1 MSSRNR
7 YSDSNDG
14 RRGASDDAIITGD
27 EVEFHDGAAIILPH
41 GLTYGKAKNVLERMQ
56 VEAETI
62 MQQKRIYP
70 YRPFDGAV
78 AAYHVM
84 KQTFGITIGKQTP
97 GGFFSPPEPPET
109 RTVAIS
115 STETI
120 DVPWGRID
128 VPAFEN
134 TQITVGGMRTHDQGL
149 VTYIAIETP
158 KKNAVMAAG
167 FLDAIGEELAKNSIY
182 RGKAIVGTEEPEF
195 LDLTTIVPSEIVF
208 SDEVMT
214 TLDGALW
221 TVIRHREALKS
232 DGVRV
237 KRALLLHGPYGT
249 GKTSAGQLTAL
260 EAVANGWTFI
270 AARPGRDDVN
280 EVLKTAKL
288 YAPAVVF
295 VEDID
300 NQTATSDDDDVAQ
313 LLESFDGVTSK
324 GQEIALLMT
333 TNHFDRIHKGML
345 RPGRIDAVVE
355 VAGLDRNGVERLVR
369 SVVKADRLAEDV
381 DFDSVY
387 DAMSVIVTHENGDTE
402 RVDFYPAYVRETLE
416 RAKTYAVG
424 RSGGKL
430 DYVLTTEDI
439 VGAAVSLY
447 GQLRAQHL
455 AEEGEKPPVIDSAL
469 KKLVQDAIQGTQ
481 ILDYEDDPTGQK
493 LGGRDK

>member
-1 MSSRNR
+1 MSRNGNGR
-7 YSDSNDG
+7 YSDPVVK
-14 RRGASDDAIITGD
+14 ALPDDAIITGS
-27 EVEFHDGAAIILPH
+27 EVEFHDGASMILPRN
-41 GLTYGKAKNVLERMQ
+41 LTFGRAKSILERMQ
-56 VEAETI
+56 EEAETI
-62 MQQKRIYP
+62 MQQKRSYP
-70 YRPFDGAV
+70 YRPLDGAV
-78 AAYHVM
+78 AAYTVM
-84 KQTFGITIGKQTP
+84 KRMFGITIGKETP
-97 GGFFSPPEPPET
+97 ESFFRPPEPPET
-109 RTVAIS
+109 KTIAIS
-115 STETI
+115 ATETI
-120 DVPWGRID
+120 DVPWGHID
-128 VPAFEN
+128 VAAMEN
-134 TQITVGGMRTHDQGL
+134 TQLIVGGRYSDNGPVSFIVFNT
-149 VTYIAIETP
+149 A
-158 KKNAVMAAG
+158 KKNAAIAEA
-167 FLDAIGEELAKNSIY
+167 FLDAVGEELAKNSIY

-195 LDLTTIVPSEIVF
+195 LDIASIVPSEIVF
-208 SDEVMT
+208 SEEVMT
-214 TLDGALW
+214 TLEGALW

-260 EAVANGWTFI
+260 EAVQNGWTFI
-270 AARPGRDDVN
+270 AARPGRDDIN

-300 NQTATSDDDDVAQ
+300 NQTATSDDDAVAQ

-324 GQEIALLMT
+324 GNEIALLMT

-369 SVVKADRLAEDV
+369 SVVKPDRLAEDV

-387 DAMSVIVTHENGDTE
+387 DAMGVLITHDDRDPE
-402 RVDFYPAYVRETLE
+402 RIDFYPAYVRETLE

-455 AEEGEKPPVIDSAL
+455 AEEGERPPVLDTVFRT
-469 KKLVQDAIQGTQ
+469 LVRSEIHGTQ
-481 ILDYEDDPTGQK
+481 ILDYENDPTGQT
-493 LGGRDK
+493 LGRSK

>member
-1 MSSRNR
+1 MSRNG
-7 YSDSNDG
+7 NG
-14 RRGASDDAIITGD
+14 RNGYEEPKALPDDAIITGS
-27 EVEFHDGAAIILPH
+27 EVEFHDGKAIVLPV
-41 GLTYGKAKNVLERMQ
+41 GLTYGKAKGILERMQ
-56 VEAETI
+56 IEAETI
-62 MQQKRIYP
+62 MQQKRAYP
-70 YRPFDGAV
+70 YRPLDGAV
-78 AAYHVM
+78 AAYNVM
-84 KQTFGITIGKQTP
+84 KRMFGITIGAQTP
-97 GGFFSPPEPPET
+97 GSFFSPPEPPET
-109 RTVAIS
+109 KTIAIS
-115 STETI
+115 ATETV
-120 DVPWGRID
+120 DVPWGHID
-128 VPAFEN
+128 VPAMEN
-134 TQITVGGMRTHDQGL
+134 TQLIVGGRYSENGP
-149 VTYIAIETP
+149 VAYIVINTA
-158 KKNAVMAAG
+158 KKNAAIAEA
-167 FLDAIGEELAKNSIY
+167 FLDGIGEELATNSIY
-182 RGKAIVGTEEPEF
+182 RGKAIVGTGEPEF
-195 LDLTTIVPSEIVF
+195 LDTASIVPSEIVF
-208 SDEVMT
+208 SEEVMT
-214 TLDGALW
+214 TLEGALW
-221 TVIRHREALKS
+221 TVIRHREALKQ

-270 AARPGRDDVN
+270 AARPGRDDIN

-300 NQTATSDDDDVAQ
+300 NQTATSDDDAVAQ

-324 GQEIALLMT
+324 GSEIALLMT

-355 VAGLDRNGVERLVR
+355 VAGLDRQGVERLVR
-369 SVVKADRLAEDV
+369 SVVKRDRLAEDV

-387 DAMSVIVTHENGDTE
+387 DAMGVLVTHENGDSE

-430 DYVLTTEDI
+430 DYVLTTDDI

-455 AEEGEKPPVIDSAL
+455 AEEGERPPVLDTVFRS
-469 KKLVQDAIQGTQ
+469 LVRSEIHGVE
-481 ILDYEDDPTGQK
+481 ILDDDLDPTGRQ
-493 LGGRDK
+493 LGRSK